1 MHIDTVPLANS
12 EASDLCSIGYTSGST
27 GRPKG
32 AMLDQGTM
40 MRECAYSTPLFE
52 TLVELCWE
60 PLSHSQRTNT
70 YNVML

>member
-1 MHIDTVPLANS
+1 
-12 EASDLCSIGYTSGST
+12 
-27 GRPKG
+27 
-32 AMLDQGTM
+32 MLDQGTM

-60 PLSHSQRTNT
+60 PLSHAQRTNT